1 MISSVKIWFQDIIE
15 YFRFVHLRRA
25 DQRFGILPKL
35 SNSLIFLTLSAAMI
49 VALFL
54 FADQIVLEWI
64 RQPDRQYPK
73 IFRTITL
80 LGSVNWILFITGAIL
95 ILLSL
100 RNARRFKGQKYLI
113 WHRLFLNAYFAFTGI
128 VFSGLLGNLFKNLI
142 GRARPQF
149 TPEPDI
155 WVSIPFEH
163 HYQFASF
170 PSGHATTGGAI
181 AVTLALLFPRWWL
194 FFIIGGILVAVSR
207 PVLGVHFPSDV
218 LAGFLFGGSFIWIY
232 ARIFARKRLLFVFD
246 DQGKLVLRGERK
258 SRALS
263 GNVGGAEMNR

>member
-15 YFRFVHLRRA
+15 YFQFVHLRRT
-25 DQRFGILPKL
+25 DQRFGILPGL
-35 SNSLIFLTLSAAMI
+35 TISLVFLTLSVTMTG
-49 VALFL
+49 ALFL
-54 FADQIVLEWI
+54 FADHIVLEWI

-80 LGSVNWILFITGAIL
+80 LGSVNWILFITGSIL

-100 RNARRFKGQKYLI
+100 RNARRFKGQKNLI
-113 WHRLFLNAYFAFTGI
+113 WHRLLLNAYFAFTGI

-155 WVSIPFEH
+155 WFSIPFEH

-194 FFIIGGILVAVSR
+194 FFIAGGILVAVSR

-232 ARIFARKRLLFVFD
+232 ARIFARKRLLFAFN
-246 DQGKLVLRGERK
+246 DQGKLFLRGERK

-263 GNVGGAEMNR
+263 RHVSGTEMS